1 MARTAQITCV
11 ARLIFFFVKYNLNGL
26 VRSYNDTGN
35 AFLTPLL
42 P

>member
-1 MARTAQITCV
+1 MARTAQIARV
-11 ARLIFFFVKYNLNGL
+11 AGLILFFVKYNQNGL